1 MNWRDRIVLDPK
13 ILKGKPIVHGTRIA
27 VEFVLELIANGWS
40 QDEILANYPGLTID
54 DIRACVAYAQAVVAE
69 EHTYPV
75 A

>member
-13 ILKGKPIVHGTRIA
+13 ILKGKPIILGTRIA
-27 VEFVLELIANGWS
+27 VEFVLELMANGWS

-69 EHTYPV
+69 EHIFPV